1 MESMVDLSRSVPN
14 NPSFGSWI
22 ALMIVVAAVFAW
34 GFVTSSK

>member
-14 NPSFGSWI
+14 NPSLGSWM